1 MPGLKPRP
9 TSEATATTKEKQQQQ
24 RRRSNRNTKGGH
36 LTKRSFIYA
45 SAVRSFGIRG
55 KLAILGHVGRWRSK
69 DGCIQDHK
77 AQHPNTRFP
86 RRGNAEN
93 PVGQSPPKWGGGSAT
108 RKKTPY
114 FSLRK
119 GGGAGGHPP
128 PPQGEGTP
136 PPPPPPC
143 RRNRS

>member
-69 DGCIQDHK
+69 DGCIQD
-77 AQHPNTRFP
+77 AVDLQSEQRIFRP
-86 RRGNAEN
+86 GNAAE
-93 PVGQSPPKWGGGSAT
+93 PVRQSTS
-108 RKKTPY
+108 
-114 FSLRK
+114 
-119 GGGAGGHPP
+119 
-128 PPQGEGTP
+128 E
-136 PPPPPPC
+136 
-143 RRNRS
+143 